1 MNAAESLAPNRGG
14 AEHLL
19 FEAARRAMRAP
30 EGWLALALHLG
41 RLAPPAP
48 RPHHRRVAR
57 ALLHEA
63 AERHHGQ
70 LFPLANGD
78 LVLLCRRP
86 EAAGDPMAARAGRA
100 NDPFQLP
107 QALARLFGSE
117 TADPEG
123 IVSLWRLAT
132 EAEAFFSYAA
142 GRLDAAGPPPRHAG
156 GREDDRE
163 PAPSAEPQLDGLKA
177 LAASP
182 GFAEFVERQTAAL
195 IIRAG
200 RGQAPRL
207 RPLFR
212 EIGFRLP
219 ALAARF
225 PQAAEARA
233 DPYLFRHFAVHLDR
247 QMLAILHAALEGEG
261 APRGA
266 PGGAP
271 GAPLAMR
278 GGPTAL
284 ALHFDLTLGSVLAP
298 AFGRF
303 AALCRAASVPIGVE
317 VSLIEAVADA
327 ELFARVRASLERAGA
342 ALVLDDV
349 SHLALAVCRPQ
360 ALAPDFLKLEWSPRL
375 PALGGA
381 EQRAIAA
388 SLAAFGPERVVLFR
402 AETEAAVLWG
412 LARGIHRFQGRYV
425 DAMLGAARMAACP
438 AAAGCTLS
446 QCAERAG
453 AATAPGRRFCRNLAL
468 LDAGAPKDG
477 PRGELAA

>member
-1 MNAAESLAPNRGG
+1 
-14 AEHLL
+14 
-19 FEAARRAMRAP
+19 MRAP
-30 EGWLALALHLG
+30 EAWLAVVLHLG

-78 LVLLCRRP
+78 LVLLCRRA
-86 EAAGDPMAARAGRA
+86 ESAGDAMAARAGRA
-100 NDPFQLP
+100 NDPLQLP
-107 QALARLFGSE
+107 QALARLFGAE
-117 TADPEG
+117 TADPER
-123 IVSLWRLAT
+123 IVSLWHLTT

-142 GRLDAAGPPPRHAG
+142 GRLDAAGPPPRQAG
-156 GREDDRE
+156 GREDD
-163 PAPSAEPQLDGLKA
+163 PVLAPSAEPQLDGLKA

-182 GFAEFVERQTAAL
+182 GFTELVQRQTAAL
-195 IIRAG
+195 IIRGG

-247 QMLAILHAALEGEG
+247 QMLAILQAALEGEG
-261 APRGA
+261 APGGP
-266 PGGAP
+266 PGG
-271 GAPLAMR
+271 PLAMR

-284 ALHFDLTLGSVLAP
+284 ALHFDLTLGSVLAS

-303 AALCRAASVPIGVE
+303 AARCRAASVPVGVE

-327 ELFARVRASLERAGA
+327 ELFARARATLERAEV

-349 SHLALAVCRPQ
+349 SHLALAICRPQ
-360 ALAPDFLKLEWSPRL
+360 ALAPDLLKLEWSPRL

-388 SLAAFGPERVVLFR
+388 SLTALGPERVVLQR

-412 LARGIHRFQGRYV
+412 LAHGIHRFQGRYV

-438 AAAGCTLS
+438 AAASCTLS

-468 LDAGAPKDG
+468 LDAGAPG
-477 PRGELAA
+477 EGARGEGARGELTA